1 MLCYIKAF
9 IYLCSEQKNT
19 HVKYIKIHKE
29 GRLILLVLVFI
40 LFAVNMLVYLRFP
53 NVLLAITT
61 IISGGIMVFFTYF
74 FRNPTRVVEIDDPSL
89 IVAPADGTIVVVEPT
104 EEHEYFGDKRIQV
117 SIFMSVFDVHANW
130 YPVAGTV
137 LSTKHHKGRHM
148 AAYLPK
154 SSHENERSTIII
166 ETPSKTQILVRQI
179 AGALARRIVTY
190 AHPGKSCHLNEHLGF
205 IKFGS
210 RVDMF
215 LPLDA
220 EIYVTVGEETTGNET
235 IIARL
240 NE

>member
-1 MLCYIKAF
+1 
-9 IYLCSEQKNT
+9 
-19 HVKYIKIHKE
+19 
-29 GRLILLVLVFI
+29 
-40 LFAVNMLVYLRFP
+40 
-53 NVLLAITT
+53 
-61 IISGGIMVFFTYF
+61 
-74 FRNPTRVVEIDDPSL
+74 
-89 IVAPADGTIVVVEPT
+89 
-104 EEHEYFGDKRIQV
+104 
-117 SIFMSVFDVHANW
+117 MSVFDVHANW

-137 LSTKHHKGRHM
+137 LSTKHHKGLHM

-166 ETPSKTQILVRQI
+166 ETPSKAQILVRQI
-179 AGALARRIVTY
+179 AGALACRIVTY